1 MKGFSKI
8 AWLLCSLPLLALSA
22 CGGGKPA
29 ATPTVDTALVF
40 TQIAST
46 ALAYQTQTMQAIPT
60 NTSAPQASP
69 TPEATHTP
77 LITDTPQAGTPT
89 VMPQAT
95 KASNPTLQASCDN
108 MAYVADVTIPDGYQA
123 APGEYMQK
131 TWKVKNLGP
140 CKWTTGYKIVFGYG
154 GDKTDWKNSS
164 PGYVPNE
171 VPSGQSVDLTVTLKA
186 PTEKGEYGAYFRMV
200 NDKGV
205 PFGPWITIYIR
216 VP

>member
-1 MKGFSKI
+1 MKGFRRI
-8 AWLLCSLPLLALSA
+8 TWLLCVIPLLLLAA
-22 CGGGKPA
+22 CSGEKPT
-29 ATPTVDTALVF
+29 ATPTVDTAPVL
-40 TQIAST
+40 TQIAQT
-46 ALAYQTQTMQAIPT
+46 ALAYQTQTMQAQPTAT
-60 NTSAPQASP
+60 NTPLP
-69 TPEATHTP
+69 PTTPEATHTP
-77 LITDTPQAGTPT
+77 LITDTPQPDAASAT
-89 VMPQAT
+89 PQASNT
-95 KASNPTLQASCDN
+95 PKATLSASCDN

-154 GDKTDWKNSS
+154 GDKTEWKSSS

-171 VPSGQSVDLTVTLKA
+171 VASGQTVDLTVSLKA
-186 PTEKGEYGAYFRMV
+186 PTTKGEYGAYFRMV